1 MPCSCLAGLGGKC
14 GLEHITASLWC
25 HGRGHGKKADSWP
38 VLVRGT
44 TLLFGPNKRISQN
57 VYYVKLLWRITKI
70 SPSSLESPNAYLP
83 ILIERDD
90 GATPGNDWAYGF
102 IQCSSPYLFLQPR
115 APLITTLRWRAAA
128 RAGRLCIGVL
138 RSYKRARLIFGA
150 TPAQPTPRFPRL
162 SQIANKL
169 SPLVKLLI
177 ANPRYFAG
185 RDRTV
190 ASV

>member
-1 MPCSCLAGLGGKC
+1 VPCSCLAGLGGKC

-38 VLVRGT
+38 VLVRGTTFLFGSST

-128 RAGRLCIGVL
+128 HVGRLCIGVL

-150 TPAQPTPRFPRL
+150 TPRPTHSSFSPTVPNCKQVVPA
-162 SQIANKL
+162 SQTAD
-169 SPLVKLLI
+169 SQ
-177 ANPRYFAG
+177 
-185 RDRTV
+185 
-190 ASV
+190 S